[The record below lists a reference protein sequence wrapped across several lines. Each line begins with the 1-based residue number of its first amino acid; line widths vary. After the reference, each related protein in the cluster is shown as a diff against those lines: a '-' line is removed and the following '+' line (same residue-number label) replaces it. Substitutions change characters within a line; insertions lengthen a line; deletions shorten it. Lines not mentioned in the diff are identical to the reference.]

1 MASFA
6 WPSVFVLKGSKIVVD
21 RSSWKLVSNIVVSS
35 NEGMV
40 EPAPLDAPKSAT
52 QIRRN

>member
-6 WPSVFVLKGSKIVVD
+6 WPSVLVLKASKIIVD
-21 RSSWKLVSNIVVSS
+21 RTILKSSWELISNIVVPSS

-40 EPAPLDAPKSAT
+40 EPAPLDAPK
-52 QIRRN
+52 